1 MPEAGKKACKL
12 KPTRH
17 LLLRMNQTQRGFTTN
32 EVNHAVF
39 HGSKEY
45 IRPRKYKGRWGHC
58 EVVVYERPCTRLVT
72 TVEDSGTY

>member
-1 MPEAGKKACKL
+1 MPEAAKKRCRL

-17 LLLRMNQTQRGFTTN
+17 LLLRMEQTERGFTTD

-39 HGSKEY
+39 HGSKER
-45 IRPRKYKGRWGHC
+45 ILSRKYKGRWGHC
-58 EVVVYERPCTRLVT
+58 EVVVYERPCTLVVT